1 MPLFRRVTI
10 NPVVFGVMATLA
22 RKRKAKEAHS
32 KIKEYEEQH
41 TRLLTGSVLAGKIDY
56 DFIQGF
62 IDHLTVW
69 QKVGCMPL
77 GHGAD
82 EEAGE
87 AVWVLAAVET
97 VQGDEEARP
106 AFTWAPR
113 KKKDAPALLPPGVVS
128 DVKVLLE
135 EDVLRGRELV
145 FLCTSRNVVDIGI
158 DEFYIKEKIV
168 DITDADEA
176 AQDDGL
182 VTFIDAKPV
191 PELDRAAVERGQG
204 WLRNA
209 INRGATDIHIEPVE
223 GGGRVRLRIDGLLVE
238 SEPFVKSSLLRQ
250 VISWLKVQADVDITE
265 QRRALDGKMKLA
277 RSVERKRYEVDVRYS
292 SIPTI
297 YGEKVVLRLLDK
309 SKQADKYAREGG
321 LRGVFPPGGDGES
334 LYGTFVESLGY
345 TNGIVLVTGPTG
357 CGKTTTLNTSLRHML
372 ERYGKTMNI
381 VTIEDPVE
389 YTVPGAN
396 QIQTNDLAELTFANA
411 LRSILRQDPDIVLVG
426 EIRDAETANVAVQA
440 SLTGH
445 LILSTLH
452 TNDAIGCVE
461 RLADLGVSP
470 FLIGSTV
477 RLFQAQ
483 RLIRLLCPG
492 ENPPRGVKGCALRL
506 SEEETMR
513 QVLACRLKPY
523 AERFQGRSVWEADKD
538 GGCEWCESMGY
549 KGRRAV
555 MEVIPMRPAL
565 RSAIQKGLT
574 RDELL
579 AVARAECGLR
589 SMVDSGIDLVL
600 AGKTD
605 ILQVEELEMG
615 DGEVGR

>member
-1 MPLFRRVTI
+1 MPVFRRVTI
-10 NPVVFGVMATLA
+10 NPVIFGVMASLG
-22 RKRKAKEAHS
+22 RMRKAKEAKS
-32 KIKEYEEQH
+32 KIKEYEGQH
-41 TRLLTGSVLAGKIDY
+41 TRLITGSVLSGKIDY
-56 DFIQGF
+56 DFTQGF
-62 IDHLTVW
+62 IDHVHAW
-69 QKVGCMPL
+69 QKTGCLPIGR
-77 GHGAD
+77 GHD
-82 EEAGE
+82 EEAGA
-87 AVWVLAAVET
+87 AVWVIAAVENGFEEGT
-97 VQGDEEARP
+97 QHHSISWLRRKTDEP
-106 AFTWAPR
+106 T
-113 KKKDAPALLPPGVVS
+113 LPPGVIS
-128 DVKVLLE
+128 DVRVLLE
-135 EDVLRGRELV
+135 EDVLKGHELV
-145 FLCTSRNVVDIGI
+145 FLCAPRNVVDIGI
-158 DEFYIKEKIV
+158 DEFYIKERLV
-168 DITDADEA
+168 DITDASDSAPDE
-176 AQDDGL
+176 GM
-182 VTFIDAKPV
+182 VVVIDAKPV
-191 PELDRAAVERGQG
+191 PEIDRAAVERGQG

-265 QRRALDGKMKLA
+265 QRRSLDGKMKLV
-277 RSVERKRYEVDVRYS
+277 RSVDRKRYEVDVRYS

-309 SKQADKYAREGG
+309 SKQADKYSREGG
-321 LRGVFPPGGDGES
+321 LRGVFPPGADGQG
-334 LYGTFVESLGY
+334 LYDTFLEALSY
-345 TNGIVLVTGPTG
+345 DNGIVLVTGPTG
-357 CGKTTTLNTSLRHML
+357 CGKTTTLNTSLRNLL

-396 QIQTNDLAELTFANA
+396 QVQTNDLAELTFANA

-461 RLADLGVSP
+461 RLTDLGVSS

-492 ENPPRGVKGCALRL
+492 ETPPHGVSGCAVRL
-506 SEEETMR
+506 SDEETMR
-513 QVLACRLKPY
+513 QVLASRLAPY
-523 AERFQGRSVWEADKD
+523 AARFEGKYVWEADKD

-565 RSAIQKGLT
+565 RASIQRSVP

-579 AVARAECGLR
+579 TVARKECGLR
-589 SMVDSGIDLVL
+589 SMVDSGIDLL
-600 AGKTD
+600 LSGKTGL
-605 ILQVEELEMG
+605 IQVEELEMG
-615 DGEVGR
+615 DS

>member
-1 MPLFRRVTI
+1 
-10 NPVVFGVMATLA
+10 MATLA
-22 RKRKAKEAHS
+22 RMRKAKEAKS

-41 TRLLTGSVLAGKIDY
+41 TRLLTGSVLSGKIDY

-62 IDHLTVW
+62 IDHVQAW
-69 QKVGCMPL
+69 QKAGCLPI
-77 GHGAD
+77 GRGND
-82 EEAGE
+82 EEFGD
-87 AVWVLAAVET
+87 AVWVIAAVEN
-97 VQGDEEARP
+97 GSGGEEAP
-106 AFTWAPR
+106 HAFNWGRRRT
-113 KKKDAPALLPPGVVS
+113 DAPSLPPGVVS

-135 EDVLRGRELV
+135 EDVLRGHELV

-158 DEFYIKEKIV
+158 DEFFIKERLGE
-168 DITDADEA
+168 ITDPGDSAPEEGA
-176 AQDDGL
+176 
-182 VTFIDAKPV
+182 VVFIDAKSV
-191 PELDRAAVERGQG
+191 PEIDRAAVERGQG

-277 RSVERKRYEVDVRYS
+277 RNVDHRRYEVDVRYS

-321 LRGVFPPGGDGES
+321 LRGVFPPGRDGDG
-334 LYGTFVESLGY
+334 LYAAFVEALGFD
-345 TNGIVLVTGPTG
+345 NGIVLVTGPTG
-357 CGKTTTLNTSLRHML
+357 CGKTTTLNTSLRHLL

-389 YTVPGAN
+389 YTVPGSN
-396 QIQTNDLAELTFANA
+396 QIQTNDLAGLTFASA
-411 LRSILRQDPDIVLVG
+411 LRAILRQDPDIVLVG

-440 SLTGH
+440 ALTGH

-470 FLIGSTV
+470 FLVGSTV

-492 ENPPRGVKGCALRL
+492 ESPPPGVQGCSVRL
-506 SEEETMR
+506 SEEETLR
-513 QVLACRLKPY
+513 QVLASRLAPY
-523 AERFQGRSVWEADKD
+523 ARRFEGRYAWEADKD

-565 RSAIQKGLT
+565 RSAIQKGVP

-579 AVARAECGLR
+579 AVARKECGLR
-589 SMVDSGIDLVL
+589 SMVDCGIDLIL

-605 ILQVEELEMG
+605 LLQVEELEMG
-615 DGEVGR
+615 DA